1 MTIQEADKH
10 FIHTYNRSVVFTKG
24 EGMYLYDDQGKKYL
38 DMGAGIAVSALGYS
52 NEEFKQALK
61 DQIDDLIHIS
71 NLYYTKPAIKAA
83 ELICNVSGMDRVF
96 FTNSGAEAIEGAIK
110 LARKYAFNKNPQSKG
125 EVIAMGMGVPLSVL
139 IVKVTFCCSCWS
151 RAVGFA
157 SRLKPP

>member
-83 ELICNVSGMDRVF
+83 ELICNVSGYFLQTVEQR
-96 FTNSGAEAIEGAIK
+96 
-110 LARKYAFNKNPQSKG
+110 Q
-125 EVIAMGMGVPLSVL
+125 
-139 IVKVTFCCSCWS
+139 S
-151 RAVGFA
+151 RAQSSWQESMLLIKIHRAKV
-157 SRLKPP
+157 K

>member
-61 DQIDDLIHIS
+61 DQIDDLTCDQS
-71 NLYYTKPAIKAA
+71 
-83 ELICNVSGMDRVF
+83 SR
-96 FTNSGAEAIEGAIK
+96 TNMQCFWYGQGIFYK
-110 LARKYAFNKNPQSKG
+110 Q
-125 EVIAMGMGVPLSVL
+125 
-139 IVKVTFCCSCWS
+139 WS
-151 RAVGFA
+151 RGD
-157 SRLKPP
+157 RGRN

>member
-24 EGMYLYDDQGKKYL
+24 EGMYLYDDSRKKYL

-71 NLYYTKPAIKAA
+71 IFITQNL
-83 ELICNVSGMDRVF
+83 R
-96 FTNSGAEAIEGAIK
+96 
-110 LARKYAFNKNPQSKG
+110 SKQQN
-125 EVIAMGMGVPLSVL
+125 
-139 IVKVTFCCSCWS
+139 
-151 RAVGFA
+151 
-157 SRLKPP
+157 

>member
-96 FTNSGAEAIEGAIK
+96 LQTVEQ
-110 LARKYAFNKNPQSKG
+110 RR
-125 EVIAMGMGVPLSVL
+125 
-139 IVKVTFCCSCWS
+139 S
-151 RAVGFA
+151 RAQLSWRESMLLIKIHRAKV
-157 SRLKPP
+157 K

>member
-71 NLYYTKPAIKAA
+71 NLYITKPAIKAA
-83 ELICNVSGMDRVF
+83 ELISMFLVWTGYFLQTVEQR
-96 FTNSGAEAIEGAIK
+96 
-110 LARKYAFNKNPQSKG
+110 R
-125 EVIAMGMGVPLSVL
+125 
-139 IVKVTFCCSCWS
+139 S
-151 RAVGFA
+151 RAQLSWRESMLLIKIHRAKV
-157 SRLKPP
+157 K

>member
-61 DQIDDLIHIS
+61 DQIDDLIHEVELRAAK
-71 NLYYTKPAIKAA
+71 NERVLVTTLTKKMA
-83 ELICNVSGMDRVF
+83 EDLTDIF
-96 FTNSGAEAIEGAIK
+96 YK
-110 LARKYAFNKNPQSKG
+110 Q
-125 EVIAMGMGVPLSVL
+125 
-139 IVKVTFCCSCWS
+139 WS
-151 RAVGFA
+151 RGD
-157 SRLKPP
+157 RGRN

>member
-83 ELICNVSGMDRVF
+83 FLVWTEYFLQTVEQRQSRVQLSWRESMLLIKIHR
-96 FTNSGAEAIEGAIK
+96 AK
-110 LARKYAFNKNPQSKG
+110 
-125 EVIAMGMGVPLSVL
+125 
-139 IVKVTFCCSCWS
+139 VK
-151 RAVGFA
+151 
-157 SRLKPP
+157 